1 MTKEEIA
8 KLTLKDMERLFKE
21 PNTNNLTKEDV
32 VLIQERIKVILLSR
46 VEMHG
51 VTVENA
57 TKHLKST
64 GESRGITVSG
74 TSGIGFTITIKDS
87 SGCSIMEEEL
97 ENVRIPSGGKYY
109 FIQEFPHIKG
119 TLKEEHYEII
129 LTPHA
134 DVEYDYS
141 GDNIVLKQYSVTTL
155 TFTTKTKASSTSTL
169 VESIAKVAVGA
180 VNGSDL
186 VFTGE
191 GSDGTTKT
199 KTVSVTE
206 SSSSNGFFYVK
217 SLDFSKATNSG
228 SVIKKVVNRPGPNFR
243 DKILNLKPLTTGTK
257 NNIESGDLVSG
268 MRIAGIVE
276 EIKTVTNSLEVTDC
290 KRKTDKFEL
299 ENTTGLF
306 EGMSLVLNNVMTASI
321 ISIDCKRNITVS
333 KKLIIRT
340 GTKAT
345 FEYKSQARVGKVIA
359 QVNSAGEAC
368 VEVDRS
374 VYIPNAMILEFD
386 DDESSHVGTVTA
398 SGSGSNTITL
408 TKKIQVKA
416 FGTHDV
422 TYGLDLSSLITRKPN
437 IKDLAFE
444 VAANS
449 NFVENVFHLNQGD
462 SDSNNITKQYT
473 ITKFGSHGSA
483 EVYNSTQGKGT
494 YPSLFYGPAKGFVGE
509 DILKYRVTHD
519 GTSALTDDDTAVNP
533 MSDEKTIR
541 ITIK

>member
-8 KLTLKDMERLFKE
+8 KLTLKDIELLFTDQ
-21 PNTNNLTKEDV
+21 NSNNLTEEDK
-32 VLIQERIKVILLSR
+32 VLIQERMQTILLSR
-46 VEMHG
+46 VEIHA
-51 VTVENA
+51 VAVENV

-87 SGCSIMEEEL
+87 SGCSVMEEEL
-97 ENVRIPSGGKYY
+97 ENVRIPSNGKYY
-109 FIQEFPHIKG
+109 FIQEFPHIKS

-155 TFTTKTKASSTSTL
+155 TFTTKTTASSTSTP
-169 VESIAKVAVGA
+169 VESITKVAVGA

-191 GSDGTTKT
+191 GSSGLTNT

-206 SSSSNGFFYVK
+206 SSSSDGFFYVK
-217 SLDFSKATNSG
+217 SLDLSKANSSS

-243 DKILNLKPLTTGTK
+243 ESILNLKPLTTGTK
-257 NNIESGDLVSG
+257 NNIESGDLVGG
-268 MRIAGIVE
+268 MRIAGVVE
-276 EIKTVTNSLEVTDC
+276 EIKTVTNSLEVPDC
-290 KRKTDKFEL
+290 KRKTNKFEL

-306 EGMSLVLNNVMTASI
+306 EGMFLVLNNATTALIVSV
-321 ISIDCKRNITVS
+321 DCKRNITVS
-333 KKLIIRT
+333 KKLVIRT

-345 FEYKSQARVGKVIA
+345 FKYKSQARVRKVIA
-359 QVNSAGEAC
+359 QVNSSGEAC

-374 VYIPNAMILEFD
+374 VYIPNGMILEFD
-386 DDESSHVGTVTA
+386 DDNSRYARTVTA
-398 SGSGSNTITL
+398 SGSGTNTITIRE
-408 TKKIQVKA
+408 KIQVKA
-416 FGTHDV
+416 FGTYDV

-437 IKDLAFE
+437 IKDRAFD
-444 VAANS
+444 VTANNS
-449 NFVENVFHLNQGD
+449 KIFNLSQGD
-462 SDSNNITKQYT
+462 SDSNKIGKQYRITKSP
-473 ITKFGSHGSA
+473 SHGTA
-483 EVYNSTQGKGT
+483 TVNDRVGDGVNFPNLVYVPN
-494 YPSLFYGPAKGFVGE
+494 PGFVGE
-509 DILKYRVTHD
+509 EVLKYRVDHD
-519 GTSALTDDDTAVNP
+519 GTSALTDDDNAVNP

>member
-8 KLTLKDMERLFKE
+8 KLTLKNIDQL
-21 PNTNNLTKEDV
+21 LTVQDFNSSTEENK
-32 VLIQERIKVILLSR
+32 VLIQERMQVILLGR

-51 VTVENA
+51 VTVENV

-97 ENVRIPSGGKYY
+97 ENVRIPSNSKYY
-109 FIQEFPHIKG
+109 FIQEFPHIKS

-155 TFTTKTKASSTSTL
+155 TFTTKTTGSSTSTP
-169 VESIAKVAVGA
+169 VESITKVAVGA

-191 GSDGTTKT
+191 GSGGLTNT

-206 SSSSNGFFYVK
+206 SSSSDGFFYVK
-217 SLDFSKATNSG
+217 SLDFSKANSSS
-228 SVIKKVVNRPGPNFR
+228 SVIKKVVNRPGSNFR
-243 DKILNLKPLTTGTK
+243 ESTLNLKPLTTGTK
-257 NNIESGDLVSG
+257 NNIESGDLVGG
-268 MRIAGIVE
+268 MRIAGVVE
-276 EIKTVTNSLEVTDC
+276 EIKTVTNSLEVPDC

-306 EGMSLVLNNVMTASI
+306 EGMTLVLNNATTALIVSV
-321 ISIDCKRNITVS
+321 DCKRNITVS
-333 KKLIIRT
+333 KKLVVRT

-345 FEYKSQARVGKVIA
+345 FKYKSHARVRKVIA
-359 QVNSAGEAC
+359 QVNSSGEAC

-374 VYIPNAMILEFD
+374 VYIPNGMILEFD
-386 DDESSHVGTVTA
+386 DDNSRHAGTVTA
-398 SGSGSNTITL
+398 TGSGTNTIAL
-408 TKKIQVKA
+408 TEKIQVKA
-416 FGTHDV
+416 FGTYDV
-422 TYGLDLSSLITRKPN
+422 TYVLDLSSLITRKPN
-437 IKDLAFE
+437 IKDRAFD
-444 VAANS
+444 VTANNS
-449 NFVENVFHLNQGD
+449 KRFNLSQGD
-462 SDSNNITKQYT
+462 SDSNKIGKQYRITKSP
-473 ITKFGSHGSA
+473 SHGTA
-483 EVYNSTQGKGT
+483 TVNDAVGDGVNFPNLVYVPNPGFIGEEV
-494 YPSLFYGPAKGFVGE
+494 
-509 DILKYRVTHD
+509 LKYRVDHD

-533 MSDEKTIR
+533 MSDEKTII
-541 ITIK
+541 ITVK

>member
-8 KLTLKDMERLFKE
+8 KLTLKDMERLFTE
-21 PNTNNLTKEDV
+21 QNSNNLTEEDV
-32 VLIQERIKVILLSR
+32 VLIQERTQVILLSR
-46 VEMHG
+46 VEIHA
-51 VTVENA
+51 VAVENV

-74 TSGIGFTITIKDS
+74 TSGVGFTITIKDS

-97 ENVRIPSGGKYY
+97 ENVRIPSNGKYY
-109 FIQEFPHIKG
+109 FLQEFPSIKS
-119 TLKEEHYEII
+119 TLKEQHYEII

-141 GDNIVLKQYSVTTL
+141 GDNIILKQYSVTTL
-155 TFTTKTKASSTSTL
+155 TFTTKTTASSTSTP
-169 VESIAKVAVGA
+169 VESITKVAVGA

-191 GSDGTTKT
+191 GNNGATNT

-206 SSSSNGFFYVK
+206 SSASDGFFYVK
-217 SLDFSKATNSG
+217 NLDFAKANSSG
-228 SVIKKVVNRPGPNFR
+228 SVIKKVVNRSGPNFR
-243 DKILNLKPLTTGTK
+243 ESILNLKPLTTGTK
-257 NNIESGDLVSG
+257 NDIESGDLISG
-268 MRIAGIVE
+268 MRILGSVK
-276 EIKTVTNSLEVTDC
+276 EIKTVTNSLEVPDC

-306 EGMSLVLNNVMTASI
+306 EGMFLVLNNAITASI
-321 ISIDCKRNITVS
+321 VSVDCKRNITVS

-340 GTKAT
+340 GTKAS

-374 VYIPNAMILEFD
+374 VYIPNGMILEFD
-386 DDESSHVGTVTA
+386 DDDSSYVGTVTA
-398 SGSGSNTITL
+398 TGSGTNTIAL
-408 TKKIQVKA
+408 TEKIQVRA
-416 FGTHDV
+416 FGTYDV
-422 TYGLDLSSLITRKPN
+422 TYVLDLSSLITRKPN
-437 IKDLAFE
+437 IKDRVFE
-444 VAANS
+444 TNANS
-449 NFVENVFHLNQGD
+449 SSETFNLSQGD
-462 SDSNNITKQYT
+462 NDSNKIGKQYRITKAP
-473 ITKFGSHGSA
+473 SHGSVIIRDA
-483 EVYNSTQGKGT
+483 VSDGVNFPNLVYTPN
-494 YPSLFYGPAKGFVGE
+494 PGFVGE
-509 DILKYRVTHD
+509 EILKYRVDHD

-541 ITIK
+541 ITVK

>member
-8 KLTLKDMERLFKE
+8 KLTLKDMEHLFTE
-21 PNTNNLTKEDV
+21 QNSNNLTEEDV
-32 VLIQERIKVILLSR
+32 VLIQERMQAILLSR

-51 VTVENA
+51 VTVENV

-87 SGCSIMEEEL
+87 SGCSVMEEEL
-97 ENVRIPSGGKYY
+97 ENVRIPSNGKYY
-109 FIQEFPHIKG
+109 FLQEFPSIKS
-119 TLKEEHYEII
+119 TLKEQHYEII

-141 GDNIVLKQYSVTTL
+141 GDNIILKQYSVTTL
-155 TFTTKTKASSTSTL
+155 TFTTKTTASSTSTP
-169 VESIAKVAVGA
+169 VESITKVAVGA

-191 GSDGTTKT
+191 GSNGATKT

-206 SSSSNGFFYVK
+206 SSASDGFFYVK
-217 SLDFSKATNSG
+217 NLDFAKANSSG
-228 SVIKKVVNRPGPNFR
+228 SVIKKVVNRSGPNFR
-243 DKILNLKPLTTGTK
+243 ESILNLKPLTTGTK

-268 MRIAGIVE
+268 MRISGSVK
-276 EIKTVTNSLEVTDC
+276 EIKTVTNSLEVPDC

-306 EGMSLVLNNVMTASI
+306 EGMFLVLNNAITASI
-321 ISIDCKRNITVS
+321 VSVDCKRNITVS
-333 KKLIIRT
+333 KKLVIRT
-340 GTKAT
+340 GTKAS
-345 FEYKSQARVGKVIA
+345 FEYKSQARVRKIIT

-374 VYIPNAMILEFD
+374 VYIPNRMILEFD
-386 DDESSHVGTVTA
+386 NDDSSYTSTVTA
-398 SGSGSNTITL
+398 TGSGTNTIAL
-408 TKKIQVKA
+408 TETIQVKA

-422 TYGLDLSSLITRKPN
+422 TYALDLSSLITRKPN
-437 IKDLAFE
+437 IKDRAFD

-449 NFVENVFHLNQGD
+449 TDNIFDISYGD
-462 SDSNNITKQYT
+462 SDSNKAVKYYNITKN
-473 ITKFGSHGSA
+473 GSHGTAVFHTSEGEA
-483 EVYNSTQGKGT
+483 FNFPTILYSPN
-494 YPSLFYGPAKGFVGE
+494 PGFVGE
-509 DILKYRVTHD
+509 DILKYRVVHD
-519 GTSALTDDDTAVNP
+519 GSNNLTDDDTAVNP

-541 ITIK
+541 ITVK

>member
-8 KLTLKDMERLFKE
+8 KLTINDMEHLFTE
-21 PNTNNLTKEDV
+21 QNSNNLTEEDV
-32 VLIQERIKVILLSR
+32 VLIQERMQAILLSR

-51 VTVENA
+51 VTVENV

-97 ENVRIPSGGKYY
+97 ENVRIPSNGKYY
-109 FIQEFPHIKG
+109 FIQEFPHIKS
-119 TLKEEHYEII
+119 TLKKEHYEII

-141 GDNIVLKQYSVTTL
+141 GDNIILKQYSVTTL
-155 TFTTKTKASSTSTL
+155 TFTTKTTASSTSIP
-169 VESIAKVAVGA
+169 VESTTKVAAGA

-191 GSDGTTKT
+191 GNNGSTKT

-206 SSSSNGFFYVK
+206 SSASDGFFYVK
-217 SLDFSKATNSG
+217 SLDFAKANSSG
-228 SVIKKVVNRPGPNFR
+228 SVIKKVVNRSGPNFR
-243 DKILNLKPLTTGTK
+243 EAILNLKPLTTGTK
-257 NNIESGDLVSG
+257 NNIQSGDLISG
-268 MRIAGIVE
+268 MRILGSVE
-276 EIKTVTNSLEVTDC
+276 EIKTVTNSLEVPDC

-306 EGMSLVLNNVMTASI
+306 EGMFLVLNNAITASI
-321 ISIDCKRNITVS
+321 VSVDCQRNITVS
-333 KKLIIRT
+333 KKLVIRT
-340 GTKAT
+340 GTKAS

-374 VYIPNAMILEFD
+374 VYIPNGMILEFD
-386 DDESSHVGTVTA
+386 DDDSSYAGTVTA
-398 SGSGSNTITL
+398 TGSGTNTIAL
-408 TKKIQVKA
+408 TETIQVKA
-416 FGTHDV
+416 FGTYDV
-422 TYGLDLSSLITRKPN
+422 TYVLDLSSLITRKPN
-437 IKDLAFE
+437 IKDRVFE
-444 VAANS
+444 TNANS
-449 NFVENVFHLNQGD
+449 SSETFNLSQGD
-462 SDSNNITKQYT
+462 NDSNKKTKQYR
-473 ITKFGSHGSA
+473 ITKSPSHGTA
-483 EVYNSTQGKGT
+483 TINDAIGDGVNFPNLVYTPN
-494 YPSLFYGPAKGFVGE
+494 PGFVGE
-509 DILKYRVTHD
+509 EILKYRVDHD

-541 ITIK
+541 ITVK

>member
-8 KLTLKDMERLFKE
+8 KLTLKDMEHLFTE
-21 PNTNNLTKEDV
+21 QNSNNLTEEDV
-32 VLIQERIKVILLSR
+32 VLIQERMQAILLSR

-51 VTVENA
+51 VTVENV

-97 ENVRIPSGGKYY
+97 ENVKIPSSGKYY

-141 GDNIVLKQYSVTTL
+141 GDNIILKQYSVTTL
-155 TFTTKTKASSTSTL
+155 TFTTKTTASSTSTP
-169 VESIAKVAVGA
+169 VESITKVAVGA

-191 GSDGTTKT
+191 SNNGATKT
-199 KTVSVTE
+199 KTVAVTE
-206 SSSSNGFFYVK
+206 SSSSSGFFYVK
-217 SLDFSKATNSG
+217 SLDFTKANSSS

-243 DKILNLKPLTTGTK
+243 EYILNLKPLTTGAK
-257 NNIESGDLVSG
+257 NDIESGDLVSG
-268 MRIAGIVE
+268 MRISGSVKE
-276 EIKTVTNSLEVTDC
+276 VKTVTNSLEVPDC

-306 EGMSLVLNNVMTASI
+306 EGMFLVLNDTITASI
-321 ISIDCKRNITVS
+321 ISVDCKRNITVS
-333 KKLIIRT
+333 KKLVIRT
-340 GTKAT
+340 GTKAS
-345 FEYKSQARVGKVIA
+345 FEYKSQARVRKVIT
-359 QVNSAGEAC
+359 QVNNAGEAC

-374 VYIPNAMILEFD
+374 VYIPNGMILEFD
-386 DDESSHVGTVTA
+386 DDDSNYAGTVTA
-398 SGSGSNTITL
+398 TGSGTNTVTL
-408 TKKIQVKA
+408 TEKIQVKA
-416 FGTHDV
+416 FGTYDV
-422 TYGLDLSSLITRKPN
+422 TYVLDLSSLITRKPN
-437 IKDLAFE
+437 IKDRVFDI
-444 VAANS
+444 AANS
-449 NFVENVFHLNQGD
+449 SGKTFNLSQGD
-462 SDSNNITKQYT
+462 NDNNKTSKKYAITKPPSHGTATVSDSEGYEGVN
-473 ITKFGSHGSA
+473 FSRL
-483 EVYNSTQGKGT
+483 VYVPN
-494 YPSLFYGPAKGFVGE
+494 PGFVGE
-509 DILKYRVTHD
+509 EILKYRVDHD

-541 ITIK
+541 ITVK